1 MSKRIEKKNL
11 LRKLFF
17 EEAVDSKGKEKSR
30 NYLNFFEDMSGTEVD
45 YDFLFKILIV
55 GESGVGKSCLL
66 LRFADD
72 TFTESFISTIGV
84 DFKIKRITMND
95 KNGNPKTLKLQIWDT
110 AGQDRFRTITT
121 SYYRGAHGILLT
133 YDVTD
138 PNSFLKIRSWLEE
151 IKEHAPEHT
160 VVMLIGNKA
169 DKTDKRAVE
178 QKEAQSLADK
188 LNLKYLETSAKTG
201 TGVSDVFMTLT
212 EEMLRVSIENGIKP
226 EPHPRPGPQPSPS
239 GCKC

>member
-1 MSKRIEKKNL
+1 M
-11 LRKLFF
+11 
-17 EEAVDSKGKEKSR
+17 AQDS
-30 NYLNFFEDMSGTEVD
+30 D

-66 LRFADD
+66 LRFSDD

-84 DFKIKRITMND
+84 DFKIKRVTMND
-95 KNGNPKTLKLQIWDT
+95 KNGNPKNLKLQIWDT

-121 SYYRGAHGILLT
+121 SYYRGAHGIILT

-151 IKEHAPEHT
+151 IKEHAPSHT

-169 DKTDKRAVE
+169 DKTEKRAVD
-178 QKEAQSLADK
+178 QKEAQALADK
-188 LNLKYLETSAKTG
+188 LGLKYNETSAKTG
-201 TGVSDVFMTLT
+201 TGVTEVFTNLT
-212 EEMLRVSIENGIKP
+212 EEILRVCIETGTGRPTQKPLP
-226 EPHPRPGPQPSPS
+226 EPTTSG